1 MKKYLGIIIALLVGI
16 GVFSIPSE
24 VNAMT
29 QKDLGGKVYL
39 KQSNAPSQGNRRL
52 VILFNKDATRCIQ
65 FNCKVDENNNITDI
79 TSGIKG
85 FNKESYDKAL
95 NSKKDLSK

>member
-29 QKDLGGKVYL
+29 QKDLGMV
-39 KQSNAPSQGNRRL
+39 
-52 VILFNKDATRCIQ
+52 F
-65 FNCKVDENNNITDI
+65 
-79 TSGIKG
+79 
-85 FNKESYDKAL
+85 
-95 NSKKDLSK
+95 LSDSLTE

>member
-39 KQSNAPSQGNRRL
+39 KQSNAPSQGNRHWLSYLIRMRQDA
-52 VILFNKDATRCIQ
+52 FNLTVR
-65 FNCKVDENNNITDI
+65 
-79 TSGIKG
+79 
-85 FNKESYDKAL
+85 
-95 NSKKDLSK
+95 

>member
-39 KQSNAPSQGNRRL
+39 KQSNAPSQGVL
-52 VILFNKDATRCIQ
+52 VQIFLADLILVYWVPRNEGLRA
-65 FNCKVDENNNITDI
+65 
-79 TSGIKG
+79 
-85 FNKESYDKAL
+85 
-95 NSKKDLSK
+95 